1 METHTILEIIK
12 MINLKRKQAKEKL
25 KAIPQYNQ
33 DETQYWTGLIDG
45 YFDLYQHLQ
54 SYIEEPIENEEYHE
68 KGHCPNCGGL
78 IDLHGPKCAGE

>member
-1 METHTILEIIK
+1 MDTQTVLDIIK
-12 MINLKRKQAKEKL
+12 MINSKRKQAKEKL

-54 SYIEEPIENEEYHE
+54 SFIEAELSKAEE
-68 KGHCPNCGGL
+68 
-78 IDLHGPKCAGE
+78 